1 MSKLDAFAALGVAD
15 YLLEALVEKGFK
27 EPTEIQKLA
36 IPLLLS
42 GEKDIIGQA
51 LTGTGK
57 TAAFGLPILQEL
69 ERADAPGALILAPTR
84 ELSIQ
89 IAGELESLQGSKA
102 LRIATLY
109 GGQAIQIQLGLLKR
123 GVDVVVGTPGRVMD
137 LHRRK
142 ALQLDQLKF
151 AVLDEADEM
160 LDMGFVDDIRE
171 ILELTNPDKR
181 MLMFS
186 ATMPKEIMDIA
197 AEFMRPE
204 FEIARAA
211 VNATNTDLTEQIY
224 HEVKRED
231 KIDALART
239 IESMPEIYALVFCRT
254 RADVDEVTEK
264 LTALK
269 YHVEALHGE
278 ISQSQRLKVIEN
290 FKKRKF
296 SVLIATDVAAR
307 GIDVNDLSC
316 VINFSMPQ
324 NPETYI
330 HRIGRTGRAG
340 KHGTAITFVTP
351 RELRKMQ
358 VISAAVGAEIKK
370 KPLPSESEIIEAKKN
385 LIATQIAQLAAEENG
400 CSSYLNFAE
409 QLCYCADHPAQV
421 IAALL
426 KLHFGEK
433 LNRIPGL
440 TKQEMKKLL
449 LFAGRVHGLTLPA
462 LLSTISEETGIR
474 GGALG
479 KIIIKADKTF
489 IEASPKDAE
498 KILAA
503 FRDHPE
509 LRFKL
514 DDGRDEK
521 RKKERGKKPDL
532 PERTKPSRR
541 ERRAIEKA
549 EKRGSAPASGKM
561 EKRFTPPADE
571 KPKRKSMRE
580 EMLDW
585 IED

>member
-69 ERADAPGALILAPTR
+69 ERSDAPGALILAPTR

-278 ISQSQRLKVIEN
+278 ISQSQRLKVIDG

-503 FRDHPE
+503 FRDDPE

-561 EKRFTPPADE
+561 EKRFTPPAEE

>member
-1 MSKLDAFAALGVAD
+1 M
-15 YLLEALVEKGFK
+15 
-27 EPTEIQKLA
+27 
-36 IPLLLS
+36 
-42 GEKDIIGQA
+42 
-51 LTGTGK
+51 
-57 TAAFGLPILQEL
+57 
-69 ERADAPGALILAPTR
+69 
-84 ELSIQ
+84 SIQ

-109 GGQAIQIQLGLLKR
+109 GGQAIQIQLGLLKK

-137 LHRRK
+137 LYRRK
-142 ALQLDQLKF
+142 ALQLDKLKF

-186 ATMPKEIMDIA
+186 ATMPKEIMAIA
-197 AEFMRPE
+197 SEFMRPE
-204 FEIARAA
+204 FEIAKAA
-211 VNATNTDLTEQIY
+211 VNATNTELTEQIF

-264 LTALK
+264 LTNLK

-278 ISQSQRLKVIEN
+278 ISQAQRLRVIEG

-316 VINFSMPQ
+316 VINYSMPQ

-340 KHGTAITFVTP
+340 KHGVAITFVTP
-351 RELRKMQ
+351 RELRKIQ
-358 VISAAVGAEIKK
+358 QISIAVGAEIKK

-385 LIATQIAQLAAEENG
+385 LIASQIAGIAADENACG
-400 CSSYLNFAE
+400 SYLNFAE

-462 LLSTISEETGIR
+462 LLQTISEETGIR

-489 IEASPKDAE
+489 IEAAPKDAE

-503 FRDHPE
+503 FRDDPE

-521 RKKERGKKPDL
+521 RKKSKDSKFEKNDSGKDN
-532 PERTKPSRR
+532 KPSRR
-541 ERRAIEKA
+541 ERRQQEKIA
-549 EKRGSAPASGKM
+549 RKERKSDNR
-561 EKRFTPPADE
+561 E
-571 KPKRKSMRE
+571 PKRKTLRDNFF
-580 EMLDW
+580 DW
-585 IED
+585 VKDSPENS

>member
-1 MSKLDAFAALGVAD
+1 MSKLESFAVLGVAGN
-15 YLLEALVEKGFK
+15 LLDALVEKGFK
-27 EPTEIQKLA
+27 EPTDIQKLA

-69 ERADAPGALILAPTR
+69 ERSDSPGALILAPTR

-102 LRIATLY
+102 LRIATIY
-109 GGQAIQIQLGLLKR
+109 GGQAIPIQLGILKK
-123 GVDVVVGTPGRVMD
+123 GVDIVVGTPGRVMD
-137 LHRRK
+137 LYRRK
-142 ALQLDQLKF
+142 ALQLDKLKF

-171 ILELTNPDKR
+171 ILALTNADKR

-186 ATMPKEIMDIA
+186 ATMPDEIMAIA

-211 VNATNTDLTEQIY
+211 VNATNTDLTEQIF

-269 YHVEALHGE
+269 YRVEALHGE
-278 ISQSQRLKVIEN
+278 ISQAQRLRVIDG

-296 SVLIATDVAAR
+296 SVMIATDVAAR

-316 VINFSMPQ
+316 VINYSMPQ

-340 KHGTAITFVTP
+340 KHGVAITFVTP
-351 RELRKMQ
+351 RELRKIQ
-358 VISAAVGAEIKK
+358 QISDAIGAKITK

-385 LIATQIAQLAAEENG
+385 LIAADIAKLVADDNG
-400 CSSYLNFAE
+400 CSAYLNFAE
-409 QLCYCADHPAQV
+409 QLCAVADHPAQV

-426 KLHFGEK
+426 KLHFGDK
-433 LNRIPGL
+433 LSKIPGL
-440 TKQEMKKLL
+440 TKPEMKKLL

-462 LLSTISEETGIR
+462 LLQTISEETGIR

-489 IEASPKDAE
+489 IEAAPKDAD
-498 KILAA
+498 KILAV
-503 FRDHPE
+503 FKDDPE

-514 DDGRDEK
+514 DDGRDER
-521 RKKERGKKPDL
+521 RKKERKER
-532 PERTKPSRR
+532 PEKNPSDKPSRR
-541 ERRAIEKA
+541 ERRKQEKYA
-549 EKRGSAPASGKM
+549 RKSDS
-561 EKRFTPPADE
+561 PPE
-571 KPKRKSMRE
+571 SKPESKPKRKSMRE
-580 EMLDW
+580 DFLNWLENAPENQDN
-585 IED
+585 

>member
-1 MSKLDAFAALGVAD
+1 MSKLESFAALGIAEN
-15 YLLEALVEKGFK
+15 LLDALVEKGFK
-27 EPTEIQKLA
+27 EPTDIQKLA

-69 ERADAPGALILAPTR
+69 ERAEAPGALILAPTR

-102 LRIATLY
+102 LRIATIY
-109 GGQAIQIQLGLLKR
+109 GGQAIPIQLGILKK
-123 GVDVVVGTPGRVMD
+123 GVDIVVGTPGRVMD
-137 LHRRK
+137 LYRRK

-160 LDMGFVDDIRE
+160 LDMGFVEDIRE
-171 ILELTNPDKR
+171 ILALTNVDKR

-186 ATMPKEIMDIA
+186 ATMPKEIMAIA

-204 FEIARAA
+204 FEIAKAA

-239 IESMPEIYALVFCRT
+239 IESIPDIYALVFCRT

-264 LTALK
+264 LSALK

-278 ISQSQRLKVIEN
+278 ISQAQRLRVIES

-296 SVLIATDVAAR
+296 PVLIATDVAAR
-307 GIDVNDLSC
+307 GIDVNDLNC
-316 VINFSMPQ
+316 VVNFSMPQ

-340 KHGTAITFVTP
+340 KHGIAITFVTP
-351 RELRKMQ
+351 REQRKMQ
-358 VISAAVGAEIKK
+358 QISEAVKVKIVK

-385 LIATQIAQLAAEENG
+385 LIAADIAKLTADDSGCAA
-400 CSSYLNFAE
+400 YLNFAE
-409 QLCYCADHPAQV
+409 QLCSCADHPAQV
-421 IAALL
+421 VAALL
-426 KLHFGEK
+426 KLHFGDK
-433 LNRIPGL
+433 LSRIPGL
-440 TKQEMKKLL
+440 TKPEMKKLL
-449 LFAGRVHGLTLPA
+449 LFAGRVHGLTLPV
-462 LLSTISEETGIR
+462 LLQTISEEAGIR

-489 IEASPKDAE
+489 IEAAPKDAD
-498 KILAA
+498 KILAV
-503 FRDHPE
+503 FKDDPE

-521 RKKERGKKPDL
+521 RKKERSGKPEKFSRSDRPD
-532 PERTKPSRR
+532 RPSRR
-541 ERRAIEKA
+541 ERREQEKAAKKA
-549 EKRGSAPASGKM
+549 EKTVEKSA
-561 EKRFTPPADE
+561 
-571 KPKRKSMRE
+571 KRKSSLRDD
-580 EMLDW
+580 LKDLL
-585 IED
+585 ED

>member
-1 MSKLDAFAALGVAD
+1 MSKLDAFAALGVEET
-15 YLLEALVEKGFK
+15 LLEALVEKGFK

-69 ERADAPGALILAPTR
+69 ERAGAPGALILAPTR

-89 IAGELESLQGSKA
+89 IAGELESLQGAKA
-102 LRIATLY
+102 LRIATMY
-109 GGQAIQIQLGLLKR
+109 GGQAIQIQLGLLKK

-137 LHRRK
+137 LYRRN
-142 ALQLDQLKF
+142 ALQLDKLKF

-171 ILELTNPDKR
+171 ILSLTNPDKR

-186 ATMPKEIMDIA
+186 ATMPREIMAIA
-197 AEFMRPE
+197 EEFMRPE
-204 FEIARAA
+204 YEIAKAA
-211 VNATNTDLTEQIY
+211 VNATNTELTEQIF

-278 ISQSQRLKVIEN
+278 ISQSQRLKVIDG

-351 RELRKMQ
+351 RELRKIQ
-358 VISAAVGAEIKK
+358 QISSAIGAEIKK

-385 LIATQIAQLAAEENG
+385 LIAAQISQLASDETA
-400 CSSYLNFAE
+400 CASYLNFAE

-426 KLHFGEK
+426 KLHFGDK

-440 TKQEMKKLL
+440 TKPEMKKLL

-462 LLSTISEETGIR
+462 LLSTICEETGIR

-489 IEASPKDAE
+489 IEASAKDAE
-498 KILAA
+498 KILSA
-503 FRDHPE
+503 FRDDPE

-521 RKKERGKKPDL
+521 RKKERGKKS
-532 PERTKPSRR
+532 EVFEKCKPSRR
-541 ERRAIEKA
+541 ERRAQEKA
-549 EKRGSAPASGKM
+549 AKNSAPPAERKT
-561 EKRFTPPADE
+561 KRQ
-571 KPKRKSMRE
+571 SMRE
-580 EMLDW
+580 DFLNWLGNAPE
-585 IED
+585 EN

>member
-1 MSKLDAFAALGVAD
+1 MSKLESFAALGVAE
-15 YLLEALVEKGFK
+15 YLLDALVEKGFQ
-27 EPTEIQKLA
+27 EPTDIQKLA

-69 ERADAPGALILAPTR
+69 ERSDAPAALILAPTR

-102 LRIATLY
+102 LRIATIY
-109 GGQAIQIQLGLLKR
+109 GGQAIPIQLGVLKK
-123 GVDVVVGTPGRVMD
+123 GADIIVGTPGRVMD
-137 LHRRK
+137 LYRRK
-142 ALQLDQLKF
+142 ALQLDNLKF

-171 ILELTNPDKR
+171 ILALTNPDKR

-186 ATMPKEIMDIA
+186 ATMPKEIMAIA

-211 VNATNTDLTEQIY
+211 VNATNTELTEQIC

-231 KIDALART
+231 KIDALARV
-239 IESMPEIYALVFCRT
+239 IESLPDIYALVFCRT

-264 LTALK
+264 LSALK

-278 ISQSQRLKVIEN
+278 ISQAQRLRVIES

-296 SVLIATDVAAR
+296 PVLIATDVAAR
-307 GIDVNDLSC
+307 GIDVNDLNC
-316 VINFSMPQ
+316 VINYSMPQ

-340 KHGTAITFVTP
+340 KHGIAITFVTP
-351 RELRKMQ
+351 REQRKMQ
-358 VISAAVGAEIKK
+358 QIATAIKTDIVK
-370 KPLPSESEIIEAKKN
+370 RALPSESEIIEAKKN
-385 LIATQIAQLAAEENG
+385 LIADDIAKLTADESAVSG
-400 CSSYLNFAE
+400 YLNFAE
-409 QLCYCADHPAQV
+409 QLCSCADHPAQV
-421 IAALL
+421 VAALL
-426 KLHFGEK
+426 KLHFGDK

-440 TKQEMKKLL
+440 TKPEMKKLL
-449 LFAGRVHGLTLPA
+449 LFAGRVHGLTLPV
-462 LLSTISEETGIR
+462 LLQTISEEAGIR

-489 IEASPKDAE
+489 IEASPKDAD
-498 KILAA
+498 KILAV
-503 FRDHPE
+503 FRDDPE

-521 RKKERGKKPDL
+521 RKKERREK
-532 PERTKPSRR
+532 PERPAGTKPSRR
-541 ERRAIEKA
+541 ERREQEKFA
-549 EKRGSAPASGKM
+549 KKAK
-561 EKRFTPPADE
+561 KADE
-571 KPKRKSMRE
+571 KPVRRPSLRDDLKELLESE
-580 EMLDW
+580 
-585 IED
+585 I

>member
-1 MSKLDAFAALGVAD
+1 MSKLESFAALGVAE
-15 YLLEALVEKGFK
+15 YLLDALVEKGFQ
-27 EPTEIQKLA
+27 EPTDIQKLA

-69 ERADAPGALILAPTR
+69 ERSDAPAALILAPTR

-102 LRIATLY
+102 LRIATIY
-109 GGQAIQIQLGLLKR
+109 GGQAIPIQLGVLKK
-123 GVDVVVGTPGRVMD
+123 GADIIVGTPGRVMD
-137 LHRRK
+137 LYRRK
-142 ALQLDQLKF
+142 ALQLDNLKF

-171 ILELTNPDKR
+171 ILALTNPDKR

-186 ATMPKEIMDIA
+186 ATMPKEIMAIA

-211 VNATNTDLTEQIY
+211 VNATNTDLTEQIF

-231 KIDALART
+231 KIDALARV
-239 IESMPEIYALVFCRT
+239 IESLPEIYALVFCRT

-264 LTALK
+264 LSALK

-278 ISQSQRLKVIEN
+278 ISQAQRLRVIES

-296 SVLIATDVAAR
+296 PVLIATDVAAR
-307 GIDVNDLSC
+307 GIDVNDLNC
-316 VINFSMPQ
+316 VINYSMPQ

-340 KHGTAITFVTP
+340 KHGIAITFVTP
-351 RELRKMQ
+351 REQRKMQ
-358 VISAAVGAEIKK
+358 QIAAAIKTDIVK
-370 KPLPSESEIIEAKKN
+370 RPLPSESEIIEAKKN
-385 LIATQIAQLAAEENG
+385 MIADDIAKLTADENAVSG
-400 CSSYLNFAE
+400 YLNFAE
-409 QLCYCADHPAQV
+409 QLCACADHPAQV
-421 IAALL
+421 VAALL
-426 KLHFGEK
+426 KLHFGDK

-440 TKQEMKKLL
+440 TKPEMKKLL
-449 LFAGRVHGLTLPA
+449 LFAGRVHGLTLPV
-462 LLSTISEETGIR
+462 LLQTISEEAGIR

-489 IEASPKDAE
+489 IEASPKDAD
-498 KILAA
+498 KILAV
-503 FRDHPE
+503 FRDDPE

-521 RKKERGKKPDL
+521 RKKERREKPEK
-532 PERTKPSRR
+532 PAGGKPSRR
-541 ERRAIEKA
+541 ERREQEKFA
-549 EKRGSAPASGKM
+549 KKAGKADSKPVKRPSLRDDLKELLETG
-561 EKRFTPPADE
+561 
-571 KPKRKSMRE
+571 
-580 EMLDW
+580 
-585 IED
+585 I